1 NRGEGGILAL
11 TTHVTDPRPRSFRW
25 REGSVLLLLG
35 LFAAALLYGDGVI
48 TPAISVLSAIEGIEV
63 VTPAVAPWVMPI
75 ALVVLTALF
84 LVQHRGTARVG
95 KFFGPVALLWFVVI
109 GALGFLSLVKT
120 PGVLAAFDPRHAAAF
135 FAEHGWSGVVVL
147 GSVFLV

>member
-11 TTHVTDPRPRSFRW
+11 TTLVTDPRPRSFRW
-25 REGSVLLLLG
+25 RQGSVLLMLG

-48 TPAISVLSAIEGIEV
+48 TPALSVLSAIEGIEV

-75 ALVVLTALF
+75 ALVVLAALF
-84 LVQHRGTARVG
+84 FVQYRGTARVG
-95 KFFGPVALLWFVVI
+95 KYFGPIALLWFVVI

-120 PGVLAAFDPRHAAAF
+120 PAVLAAIDPRHAIAF
-135 FAEHGWSGVVVL
+135 FAEHGLSGIIVL
-147 GSVFLV
+147 G